1 MYLRNAGN
9 IFFLFNSSIFI
20 CWKKTGKWQKAHSSV
35 YLSIIDQKLFIKYN
49 SKLSCTTDSLNYFY
63 IC

>member
-35 YLSIIDQKLFIKYN
+35 YLSIIDQKLFIKIN
-49 SKLSCTTDSLNYFY
+49 RKLSCSK
-63 IC
+63 